1 MSSPK
6 PFHIVL
12 GCLAAL
18 AFDWVLL
25 ACAGWNLGVCVGPPN
40 RNVSVC
46 VSHDIPGMQR
56 HEEQKDLTPDAG
68 PVNSGSVCFT

>member
-1 MSSPK
+1 LK
-6 PFHIVL
+6 LFHIVL

-46 VSHDIPGMQR
+46 VSHDVPFTR
-56 HEEQKDLTPDAG
+56 EQAKDLTADAG
-68 PVNSGSVCFT
+68 SLNSSSFEHASRSQ